1 MSITLTEAEQAQ
13 LKKFEKGNRYLF
25 LTGTMML
32 LLVVGSWAL
41 LAANPESTAQLA
53 EQLWPNAQ
61 QVTERLGRIV
71 PQTEME
77 RYLLTRLQEILPLGP
92 AMVKVMAVSSIL
104 SWLFCIGIL
113 AMGFSSRQKRMIE
126 FFKDLI
132 SRE

>member
-1 MSITLTEAEQAQ
+1 MAITLTEAEQAQ

-32 LLVVGSWAL
+32 LFVVGAWAL
-41 LAANPESTAQLA
+41 LAANPKSTAQLA

-61 QVTERLGRIV
+61 QVTARLSRIV

-92 AMVKVMAVSSIL
+92 AMVKVMAVRSIL

-113 AMGFSSRQKRMIE
+113 SMGFSSRQKRMIE

-132 SRE
+132 SRG

>member
-1 MSITLTEAEQAQ
+1 MAIILTESEQAQ

-32 LLVVGSWAL
+32 LFVVGAWAL
-41 LAANPESTAQLA
+41 VATNAQSAAQLA
-53 EQLWPNAQ
+53 EQLWPNAH
-61 QVTERLGRIV
+61 QVTERLSRIV

-126 FFKDLI
+126 FFKNLI
-132 SRE
+132 SKE